1 MIRYDDSELRHGL
14 DEFDIKMQAALDIY
28 TKTAAQRLQDEA
40 VRNRPWT
47 DRSNNARLS
56 LKGTSEVDG
65 NKARIVLSQGVDYGL
80 WLELANEK
88 KYAIVEPTIRL
99 KGNTVVKG
107 LEHFFKRLKS

>member
-1 MIRYDDSELRHGL
+1 MIRYDDSNLQEGL

-28 TKTAAQRLQDEA
+28 CKTAAQQLQDEA

-47 DRSNNARLS
+47 DRSNRARDS
-56 LKGTSEVDG
+56 LRGTSEVDG
-65 NKARIVLSQGVDYGL
+65 TKARIVLSQGVDYGL
-80 WLELANEK
+80 WLELAHEK

-99 KGNTVVKG
+99 KGNKVIKG